1 MFPNEHPGYVL
12 RRLEHQKTELKKLA
26 VGLEAIDATDP
37 TAMKDAMQQ
46 IASGLAEVA
55 SATGSLAQWMNKQ
68 R

>member
-26 VGLEAIDATDP
+26 TQLETIDATDP
-37 TAMKDAMQQ
+37 AAMKDAILQ
-46 IASGLAEVA
+46 IASGLSEVA
-55 SATGSLAQWMNKQ
+55 SSTGSLAQWMNRQ